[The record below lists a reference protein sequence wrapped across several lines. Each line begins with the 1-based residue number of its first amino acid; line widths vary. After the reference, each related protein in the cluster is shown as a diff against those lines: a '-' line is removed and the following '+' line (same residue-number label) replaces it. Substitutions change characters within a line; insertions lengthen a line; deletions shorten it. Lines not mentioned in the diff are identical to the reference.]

1 MTKAI
6 LEENEQLLNQWIYD
20 LRCFDIDL
28 DGQLYVCKFVDEYK
42 NTGNLKLDNHFIK
55 VDKPLYDIMRDHI
68 NVNNS
73 DKNNQ
78 LLRDITKFLLC
89 PTRNA
94 KMFTVKD
101 KDNSEHKYIF
111 TYYYI
116 KQTNYIV
123 YKQYKYKLVN
133 LKIIDLD
140 ILEEIF
146 EGEQEALAK
155 SNIKDNIKH
164 ELINFV
170 TAQNV
175 LQVLL

>member
-6 LEENEQLLNQWIYD
+6 LEKNEQLLNQWIYD

-28 DGQLYVCKFVDEYK
+28 DGQLYVCKIVDELS
-42 NTGNLKLDNHFIK
+42 NAGNLKLDNHFIK
-55 VDKPLYDIMRDHI
+55 VDKPLFDIMKDHI
-68 NVNNS
+68 NTNNS

-78 LLRDITKFLLC
+78 LLEDITNLTLC
-89 PTRNA
+89 QTRNA
-94 KMFTVKD
+94 KLFTVKD
-101 KDNSEHKYIF
+101 EDNNEHEYIF
-111 TYYYI
+111 TYFYA
-116 KQTNYIV
+116 KQINHFISR
-123 YKQYKYKLVN
+123 QYNELVD

-140 ILEEIF
+140 TLEEIF

-175 LQVLL
+175 LQTLL